1 MMASANP
8 QNDPPRRK
16 VGWALR
22 LPWFGP
28 AVVTFSMLA
37 LMGLLFWRLQTH
49 HLAQQQ
55 QELDRSLVTAR
66 DSISTRLAADESF
79 LRVLADQATAGALIS
94 SKFHRLSASYVSDH
108 PHITA
113 VYYTRPDH
121 TILWA
126 SSKGEEDEGDDAL
139 LRLSEHSAAFD
150 RAIESKSSV
159 YSQTHIGLA
168 GHQCFDLYVPVF
180 NRKKLLGTFVVAY
193 SSRSLIRSILD
204 RAILQGHQTEL
215 LGENDRRIYRMP
227 SVASV
232 DTRLIGTIALA
243 RPDNGMSLRLTRY
256 ASPFWEPGTVVLA
269 AISFALI
276 SGMGL
281 GIWALNRQ
289 IIERVRA
296 QRALHDANTD
306 LETRVRERTRALS
319 ESNEKL
325 ACEMAERQV
334 AEERARRHLDQLA
347 QIGRVST
354 MGEMAAGLAHE
365 LHQPLAA
372 ITSYAKGCLRILNGS
387 SPDFDR
393 VQYAVTHM
401 DEQSTRAAEIIDRLR
416 TFLTPNSPEMLAQDL
431 LPLIEE
437 SASFVEPDR
446 KRLGIDLVID
456 VSGQMPPVLVDRVQI
471 QQILVNLMKNAFE
484 SLEGSDTDERRVTIQ
499 AMPGGVDK
507 IEVHVRDTGPGC
519 KPEDLT
525 RVFEPFVSTKS
536 GSMGMGLSISRTII
550 EAHEGRL
557 WATAHDGRGMTF
569 SFTIA
574 AESHEKSENI

>member
-1 MMASANP
+1 MMVPAKS
-8 QNDPPRRK
+8 QDDLPRRK
-16 VGWALR
+16 AGWALR

-28 AVVTFSMLA
+28 AVVTLSMLA
-37 LMGLLFWRLQTH
+37 LLALLFWRLQAH
-49 HLAQQQ
+49 NLSQQQ

-66 DSISTRLAADESF
+66 DGISTRLAADESF
-79 LRVLADQATAGALIS
+79 LGMLADQATAGALLS
-94 SKFHRLSASYVSDH
+94 SEFHRLTASYVSDH

-126 SSKGEEDEGDDAL
+126 STTGQDDQGDTPL
-139 LRLSEHSAAFD
+139 IHLSEHSAAFQ
-150 RAIESKSSV
+150 RSTELKSSV
-159 YSQTHIGLA
+159 YSQSHIELV

-180 NRKKLLGTFVVAY
+180 NRNKLLGTFVVAY

-204 RAILQGHQTEL
+204 RAILQGYQTEL
-215 LGENDRRIYRMP
+215 LGENDQRIYRMP

-232 DTRLIGTIALA
+232 DPRLKGTITLT
-243 RPDNGMSLRLTRY
+243 RPDNGMSLRLTKY
-256 ASPFWEPGTVVLA
+256 DTPFWDSGTVVLA
-269 AISFALI
+269 TISFALV

-281 GIWALNRQ
+281 GLWALNRQ
-289 IIERVRA
+289 IVERARA
-296 QRALHDANTD
+296 ERALHIANTD
-306 LETRVRERTRALS
+306 LENRVSERTHALT
-319 ESNEKL
+319 ESNDKL
-325 ACEMAERQV
+325 AREMVERQE
-334 AEERARRHLDQLA
+334 AEVRARQHMDHLA

-372 ITSYAKGCLRILNGS
+372 ITSYAKGCLRILNES

-393 VQYAVTHM
+393 VRYAVTHM
-401 DEQSTRAAEIIDRLR
+401 DEQSTRAADIIDRLR
-416 TFLTPNSPEMLAQDL
+416 TFLTPDSLQKSPQDL
-431 LPLIEE
+431 RSLIEE
-437 SASFVEPDR
+437 SAGFVEPDR

-456 VSGQMPPVLVDRVQI
+456 VSDQTPPVLVDRVQI
-471 QQILVNLMKNAFE
+471 QQILVNLIKNAFE
-484 SLEGSDTDERRVTIQ
+484 SLQASDVGERAVTIQ
-499 AMPGGVDK
+499 AMPTGKYEV
-507 IEVHVRDTGPGC
+507 EVHVRDTGPGC
-519 KPEDLT
+519 KPKDLS
-525 RVFEPFVSTKS
+525 RVFEPFVSTKN

-574 AESHEKSENI
+574 TDNHEKHENT